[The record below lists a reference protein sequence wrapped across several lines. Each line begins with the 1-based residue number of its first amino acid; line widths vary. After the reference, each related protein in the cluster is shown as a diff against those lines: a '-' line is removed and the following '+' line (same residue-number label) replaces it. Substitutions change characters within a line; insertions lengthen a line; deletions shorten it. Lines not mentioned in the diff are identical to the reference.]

1 MRDCPG
7 DASGKEPTCH
17 AVDIRDVGS
26 IPGLRSFF
34 RVGHGNP
41 LWYSCWIKI
50 LEWTKKPGRLQ
61 SIGSHRVKHDW
72 SDLALDSFVLWEWVI
87 YGYPLCIKLR
97 IHSEGKKFCRS
108 ENAKCYKYSLCFWII
123 FLSFYFILQLYC
135 FSQLSNLLDRSCGN
149 LWETYLTT
157 FSKSLCWL
165 FTVLK
170 KLFWN
175 NYRLMCN

>member
-87 YGYPLCIKLR
+87 YGYPLWLS
-97 IHSEGKKFCRS
+97 SESILKGRNFADQKMLNVINTVCASELFSSPFTLFSNYIVLVNYQISWIGLVEIYGKR
-108 ENAKCYKYSLCFWII
+108 
-123 FLSFYFILQLYC
+123 
-135 FSQLSNLLDRSCGN
+135 
-149 LWETYLTT
+149 T
-157 FSKSLCWL
+157 
-165 FTVLK
+165 
-170 KLFWN
+170 
-175 NYRLMCN
+175 